1 MGKFGPKNQN
11 YQLKL
16 KFGTCTNSDI
26 QNSMVIFTFSV
37 FDRESTF
44 FGKFGPKNQNYQSK
58 LKFGTYSNSN
68 MQNSM
73 AMFTFFVFGRKYPV
87 WANLIQIVNI
97 YSFFLFPIRNALFLE
112 NLVQN
117 VKVVSLRLNSL
128 ATIFCKIC
136 LGFSRFHWKSWF
148 EVKVKR
154 CFLAIFDKI
163 TVGCNCQWGDGY

>member
-1 MGKFGPKNQN
+1 M
-11 YQLKL
+11 L
-16 KFGTCTNSDI
+16 
-26 QNSMVIFTFSV
+26 NSMVIFTFSI
-37 FDRESTF
+37 FDC
-44 FGKFGPKNQNYQSK
+44 
-58 LKFGTYSNSN
+58 
-68 MQNSM
+68 
-73 AMFTFFVFGRKYPV
+73 KYPV
-87 WANLIQIVNI
+87 WANLVQKIKIISLSWNLVPTVIRICRIQWRCSLFSFSAGNTLFGQIWSKLSIFTV
-97 YSFFLFPIRNALFLE
+97 FFLFPIRNALFLE

>member
-1 MGKFGPKNQN
+1 M
-11 YQLKL
+11 L
-16 KFGTCTNSDI
+16 
-26 QNSMVIFTFSV
+26 FS
-37 FDRESTF
+37 
-44 FGKFGPKNQNYQSK
+44 
-58 LKFGTYSNSN
+58 
-68 MQNSM
+68 
-73 AMFTFFVFGRKYPV
+73 FFVFEWKYPF
-87 WANLIQIVNI
+87 WANLVQKIKIISLSWNLVPTVIRICRIQWRCSLFSFSAGNTLFGQIWSKLSIFTV
-97 YSFFLFPIRNALFLE
+97 FFLFPIRNALFLE